1 MSRAGQRRKNW
12 AVLAVLTLIMLAALI
27 VVVLEFAD
35 PATKGRLYGWLP
47 ASKGAATQETQPQG
61 R

>member
-1 MSRAGQRRKNW
+1 MSRRGTRRKNW
-12 AVLAVLTLIMLAALI
+12 ATLTVLLIVLLAAVV

-47 ASKGAATQETQPQG
+47 ARKSAATQETQPQG
-61 R
+61 Q